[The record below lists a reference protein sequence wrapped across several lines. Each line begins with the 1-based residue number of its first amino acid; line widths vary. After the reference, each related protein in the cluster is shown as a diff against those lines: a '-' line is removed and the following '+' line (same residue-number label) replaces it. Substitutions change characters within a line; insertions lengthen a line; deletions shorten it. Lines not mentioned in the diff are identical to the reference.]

1 MAVALRSRNEID
13 LIRAAGK
20 IVARVLSRMKEAAV
34 EGISTGELARIS
46 DEMIEKAGGIALFK
60 GVKNPQAKFDFP
72 ASICASVNEEVVHGL
87 PGERKLVRGDIISVD
102 CGVKLDGYCGDSAT
116 TIMVGEVP
124 DETQKLLQIT
134 EEVLNIAIDNAKS
147 GRKWSEVARLMQSHA
162 EKAGFGVVRE
172 YVGHGI
178 GRKMHEDPK
187 VPNFVSDEL
196 LQRDLILR
204 KGMVLAVEPMLNMG
218 THETRVLSDGWTVVT
233 ADLKP
238 AAHFEHT
245 IAITDNGAEVLTY
258 PD

>member
-1 MAVALRSRNEID
+1 MAVALRSKNEID
-13 LIRAAGK
+13 LIRAAGR
-20 IVARVLSRMKEAAV
+20 IVASVLSRMSEAAV
-34 EGISTGELARIS
+34 AGISTGELARIS
-46 DEMIEKAGGIALFK
+46 DEMIEEAGGIPLFK

-87 PGERKLVRGDIISVD
+87 PGKRKLIRGDIISVD
-102 CGVKLDGYCGDSAT
+102 CGVKLNGYCGDSAT

-124 DETQKLLQIT
+124 EETQKLLQVT
-134 EEVLNIAIDNAKS
+134 EEVLNIAIDNAKA
-147 GRKWSEVARLMQSHA
+147 GRKWSEVAQLMQGHA

-258 PD
+258 PE

>member
-1 MAVALRSRNEID
+1 MAVALRSENEIE

-20 IVARVLSRMKEAAV
+20 VVARVLACMKDEAV
-34 EGISTGELARIS
+34 EGVSTGELARLS
-46 DEMIEKAGGIALFK
+46 DEIIEEAGGRPLFK
-60 GVKNPQAKFDFP
+60 GVKNPQANFDFP

-87 PGERKLVRGDIISVD
+87 PGERELADGDIISID

-116 TIMVGEVP
+116 TIVVGDVP
-124 DETQKLLQIT
+124 KSTKKLLQVT
-134 EEVLNIAIDNAKS
+134 EEVLNIAIENAKA
-147 GRKWSEVARLMQSHA
+147 GGKWSDVARLMQSHA

-218 THETRVLSDGWTVVT
+218 THETRVLTDGWTVVT
-233 ADLKP
+233 ADSKP
-238 AAHFEHT
+238 AAHYEHT

>member
-1 MAVALRSRNEID
+1 MAVALRSENEIE

-20 IVARVLSRMKEAAV
+20 VVARVLACMKDEAV
-34 EGISTGELARIS
+34 EGVSTGELARLS
-46 DEMIEKAGGIALFK
+46 DEIIEEAGGRPLFK

-87 PGERKLVRGDIISVD
+87 PGERELADGDIISID

-116 TIMVGEVP
+116 TIVVGDVP
-124 DETQKLLQIT
+124 KSTKKLLQVT
-134 EEVLNIAIDNAKS
+134 EEVLNIAIENAKA
-147 GRKWSEVARLMQSHA
+147 GGKWSDVARLMQSHA

-218 THETRVLSDGWTVVT
+218 THETRVLTDGWTVVT
-233 ADLKP
+233 ADSKP
-238 AAHFEHT
+238 AAHYEHT